1 MHTDPSGRTQQRPAD
16 GGPPSPGADPVG
28 PGVRSRDPL
37 VGLLLDRRY
46 RIRRQVA
53 RGGMASVYE
62 ATDIRLDRTVAVKV
76 MHASMGGPA
85 GEPDEFAQRF
95 VREARAAARLSHP
108 NVVAVFDQGEDDGI
122 VYLAMELVA
131 GHTLRDTITREGPLA
146 PARALALIEPVLSAL
161 ASAHRT
167 GLVHRDVKPENVLI
181 STEGRVKVADFGLAR
196 AVSSETQHTATQGV
210 LIGTVSYLAP
220 ELVLEGRSDARAD
233 VYAAGVMLYE
243 LLTATKPHAGETPI
257 QVAYKHVHADV
268 PPPSRLVPGLPA
280 YVDALVARATAR
292 DRNQRPADAGV
303 LLHQVHR
310 VAQALAEGVSD
321 DVELTEDLTPLPIA
335 FGDAAPGPGSEPEVP
350 TSPVLAP
357 TILAP
362 AQVDDLLVGVPMD
375 PPPRGEQTTAWVR
388 TGSRDQ
394 PGTAPDPRPT
404 TRRRRGSLV
413 LALGLVVAVVAAGGA
428 YWFGWARYTAT
439 PGVIGLS
446 AQRADARVTSAG
458 LELDVTDEEWSET
471 VPAGRVVRTD
481 PAAGSRVLPGG
492 TVAAI
497 ISLGQEAYDVPI
509 LAGRAVDE
517 AQDALLALRLTQD
530 ETLER
535 YSETV
540 PEGTVIR
547 SLPKPGTTL
556 RPGSPV
562 DLVVSLG
569 RRPIKVGS
577 WVGKDYDTAVET
589 LTRRGLSPV
598 TTAQAYDDTV
608 PAGDVVSQDPA
619 AGTLFRGDT
628 VSFVVSQG
636 PELVEVPGVL
646 GYGVDAATEALEDA
660 GFEVEIDED
669 DEYVGLGF
677 VIGTDPGR
685 GEMVPAGSTIR
696 LRIV

>member
-1 MHTDPSGRTQQRPAD
+1 MPTDPSGRTQQRPTPGA
-16 GGPPSPGADPVG
+16 PPSTGADPVG
-28 PGVRSRDPL
+28 PGARPSDPL

-46 RIRRQVA
+46 RIGRLVA

-62 ATDIRLDRTVAVKV
+62 ATDVRLDRTVAVKV

-85 GEPDEFAQRF
+85 GEPDEFAQRI

-108 NVVAVFDQGEDDGI
+108 NVVAVFDQGEDDGV

-131 GHTLRDTITREGPLA
+131 GHTLRDTIAREGPLA

-161 ASAHRT
+161 ASAHRA

-181 STEGRVKVADFGLAR
+181 STDGRVKVADFGLAR

-303 LLHQVHR
+303 LLHQLHR

-321 DVELTEDLTPLPIA
+321 DVELTEDLTPLPSA
-335 FGDAAPGPGSEPEVP
+335 LARVTADPGVVPEVP
-350 TSPVLAP
+350 AP

-362 AQVDDLLVGVPMD
+362 AEADHHLVGVPTG
-375 PPPRGEQTTAWVR
+375 PPARREQTTAWVR
-388 TGSRDQ
+388 AGSSDT
-394 PGTAPDPRPT
+394 PGPAAGARPSA
-404 TRRRRGSLV
+404 RRRRGSLV
-413 LALGLVVAVVAAGGA
+413 LAAGLVVALAAAGGA

-446 AQRADARVTSAG
+446 AQRADARLTSAG
-458 LELDVTDEEWSET
+458 LALDVADREWSET

-497 ISLGQEAYDVPI
+497 VSLGQEAYDVPS
-509 LAGRAVDE
+509 LAGRSLDQ
-517 AQDALLALRLTQD
+517 AQDALLALKLTQD

-547 SLPKPGTTL
+547 SRPKPGTTL

-562 DLVVSLG
+562 DVVVSAG
-569 RRPIKVGS
+569 RRPVTVGS

-598 TTAQAYDDTV
+598 TTEQAYDDTV
-608 PAGDVVSQDPA
+608 PEGHVVSQDPA
-619 AGTLFRGDT
+619 GGTLFGGDT

-646 GYGVDAATEALEDA
+646 AYGVDAATEALEDA
-660 GFEVEIDED
+660 GFEVEVDED